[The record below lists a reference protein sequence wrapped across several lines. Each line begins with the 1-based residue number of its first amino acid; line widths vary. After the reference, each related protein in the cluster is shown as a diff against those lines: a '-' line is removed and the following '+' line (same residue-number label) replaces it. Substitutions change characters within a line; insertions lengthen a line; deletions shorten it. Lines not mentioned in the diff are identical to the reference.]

1 MLSPETIE
9 SYRRMTVA
17 ERGELVLEMIRDNAP
32 ALLHGSPEVVDR
44 KFELLRRQ
52 NDERNRLMREH
63 MARTGRID
71 G

>member
-17 ERGELVLEMIRDNAP
+17 ERADLVLEMIRDNAP
-32 ALLHGSPEVVDR
+32 ALLHGPPDVVERRFEV
-44 KFELLRRQ
+44 LRRQ
-52 NDERNRLMREH
+52 NDERNRRMREG
-63 MARTGRID
+63 MARPGRND